1 MQFSTEISIILH
13 VQSCVLTDVCRG
25 KFSYR
30 SRKLKTTLIKLSLID
45 LGANYSLTI
54 IVSIITVLLLKY
66 KVLTITSLKFDRPN
80 LSNVII
86 NQHRVV
92 RRPRLYMM
100 VYDMNFTNIN
110 YLRIENRTYDLVE
123 QFMCPINFMKKC
135 CVVTQFSS
143 CL

>member
-1 MQFSTEISIILH
+1 M
-13 VQSCVLTDVCRG
+13 CRG

-54 IVSIITVLLLKY
+54 IVSIIVLLLKY

-100 VYDMNFTNIN
+100 VNDMDFTNI
-110 YLRIENRTYDLVE
+110 
-123 QFMCPINFMKKC
+123 
-135 CVVTQFSS
+135 
-143 CL
+143 